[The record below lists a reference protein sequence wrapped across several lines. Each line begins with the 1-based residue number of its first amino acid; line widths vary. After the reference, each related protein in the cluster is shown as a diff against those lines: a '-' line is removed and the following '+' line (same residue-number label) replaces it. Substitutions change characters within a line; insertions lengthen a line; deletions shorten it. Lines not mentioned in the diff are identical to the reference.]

1 MDYFEPVEKRIKS
14 IRGHRVLLD
23 SDLATIY
30 GVSTKA
36 LNQAV
41 RRNLDRFPDDFMFK
55 LSAME
60 AATLRSQSV
69 TSKTGRGGRR
79 YQSIAFTEHGAV
91 MLSAVLRSATAVQA
105 SVLIAR
111 AFVRL
116 RRLAIA
122 HKDLARRLGRLEG
135 VVAGQGSEI
144 GELFDALKRLI
155 DEPLEAPKKI
165 GFTQIG

>member
-1 MDYFEPVEKRIKS
+1 M
-14 IRGHRVLLD
+14 LD

-41 RRNLDRFPDDFMFK
+41 RRNPDRFPADFMFQ
-55 LSAME
+55 LSEPE

-69 TSKTGRGGRR
+69 TSKIGRGGRR
-79 YQSIAFTEHGAV
+79 YQPIAFTEHGAV
-91 MLSAVLRSATAVQA
+91 MLSAVLRSSTAVKA

-122 HKDLARRLGRLEG
+122 HKDLARRLDRLEG
-135 VVAGQGSEI
+135 VVAGQRGEI
-144 GELFDALKRLI
+144 GELFDALRRLI
-155 DEPLEAPKKI
+155 DEPLEPAKKI
-165 GFTQIG
+165 GF

>member
-1 MDYFEPVEKRIKS
+1 M
-14 IRGHRVLLD
+14 LD

-41 RRNLDRFPDDFMFK
+41 RRNPDRFPADFMFQ
-55 LSAME
+55 LSESE
-60 AATLRSQSV
+60 AVTLRSQSV
-69 TSKTGRGGRR
+69 TSKSGRGGRR
-79 YQSIAFTEHGAV
+79 YQPIAFTEHGAV

-111 AFVRL
+111 AFVHL

-122 HKDLARRLGRLEG
+122 HKDLARRLARLEG
-135 VVAGQGSEI
+135 VVAGQGGEI
-144 GELFDALKRLI
+144 VELFEALKRLI
-155 DEPLEAPKKI
+155 DEPLEAPKTI
-165 GFTQIG
+165 GFRT

>member
-1 MDYFEPVEKRIKS
+1 M
-14 IRGHRVLLD
+14 LD

-41 RRNLDRFPDDFMFK
+41 RRNPDRFPADFMFQ
-55 LSAME
+55 LSESE
-60 AATLRSQSV
+60 AAALRSQSV
-69 TSKTGRGGRR
+69 TSKIGRGGRR
-79 YQSIAFTEHGAV
+79 YQPIAFTEHGAV
-91 MLSAVLRSATAVQA
+91 MLSAVLRSTTAVQA

-122 HKDLARRLGRLEG
+122 HKDLARRLNRLEG
-135 VVAGQGSEI
+135 VVAGQGGDI
-144 GELFDALKRLI
+144 GELFDALKKLI
-155 DEPLEAPKKI
+155 DEPIEAPKKI
-165 GFTQIG
+165 GFRT